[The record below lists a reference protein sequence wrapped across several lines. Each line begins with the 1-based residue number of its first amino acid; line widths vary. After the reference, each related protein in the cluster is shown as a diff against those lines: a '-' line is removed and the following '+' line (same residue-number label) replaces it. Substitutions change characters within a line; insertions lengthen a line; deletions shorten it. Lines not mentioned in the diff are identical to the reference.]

1 VSIALNPPNA
11 KILYVATNDVV
22 YKSGRILTSCMRERR
37 KASFAL
43 RTKVSSGNGSGNPL
57 SDPFISSIL
66 LHPRGPSQLYVGGS
80 ERGLENF
87 RRRKNVAGDKSRHC
101 DAQHLRSGHES
112 QESADTL
119 RRYERLRPLSF
130 HRCQCDLDRCAAQ
143 SRAGSHRFRSRL
155 G

>member
-66 LHPRGPSQLYVGGS
+66 LHPRGPSQLYVGGPKGVWKILDGGKTWQAINQGIATLNICALAMNPKNPQILYAGTNGC
-80 ERGLENF
+80 GLY
-87 RRRKNVAGDKSRHC
+87 RST
-101 DAQHLRSGHES
+101 DASATWTGVPLKAAPAATGSG
-112 QESADTL
+112 Q
-119 RRYERLRPLSF
+119 
-130 HRCQCDLDRCAAQ
+130 
-143 SRAGSHRFRSRL
+143 G
-155 G
+155 